1 MTTTS
6 DRAEKT
12 GRSMALPGPHD
23 IVRETL
29 PNGITVLV
37 RENFSNQSV
46 VINGSLLAGSVFEG
60 APQAGMA
67 AFTASALMRGTK
79 RRDFDTLHESLEG
92 IGASLGIGG
101 DVHSVGFGGKAL
113 GEDLFV
119 LLDILSDALRNPA
132 FPTDQTERLRGEILT
147 GLRIRAQ
154 DTRAVAG
161 EAFRKLAYPPE
172 HPYSR
177 SASGEIASVSALTLD
192 DLRTFHAKHYGPN
205 GMILV
210 IVGAVKAAEALD
222 LVRRIFGDWTNPDQ
236 PEQPSLPAAPRLAEA
251 AKKVEFVP
259 GKTQSDIVVGWPGP
273 SRFAPDF
280 QAANLANNILGVFGM
295 MGRLGKNVREDQGL
309 AYYSYSRLRGG
320 EGPGPWSVAAGV
332 NPANVGRAV
341 ESILKE
347 IDGIAGALV
356 SEADLADNQANF
368 TGRLPLT
375 VESNEGVAAAIL
387 NMETYHL
394 GLDYLQRYTD
404 IINSITREEVLRAA
418 QRYLSPSAYAL
429 AVAGPAIE

>member
-1 MTTTS
+1 MTTKS
-6 DRAEKT
+6 SRAEKA
-12 GRSMALPGPHD
+12 GRKTSLPGPHD
-23 IVRETL
+23 IVRERL

-46 VINGSLLAGSVFEG
+46 VINGSIQAGSIFEG
-60 APQAGMA
+60 APQAGLA
-67 AFTASALMRGTK
+67 SFTAAALMRGTT
-79 RRDFDTLHESLEG
+79 RRDFDTLHEALES

-101 DVHSVGFGGKAL
+101 DTHTTGFGGKAL
-113 GEDLFV
+113 GEDLSV

-132 FPTDQTERLRGEILT
+132 FPADQTERLRGEILT

-154 DTRAVAG
+154 DTRAVAS
-161 EAFRKLAYPPE
+161 EAFRRLAYPPE

-177 SASGEIASVSALTLD
+177 SASGEIETVSALTLD
-192 DLRTFHAKHYGPN
+192 DVRAFHAKHYGPK

-210 IVGAVKAAEALD
+210 VVGAVKAAEALD
-222 LVRRIFGDWTNPDQ
+222 LVRQVLGDWENPIQ
-236 PEQPSLPAAPRLAEA
+236 PEPPALPDAPRLAEA

-259 GKTQSDIVVGWPGP
+259 GKTQSDIVIGWPGP
-273 SRFAPDF
+273 ARVAPDF
-280 QAANLANNILGVFGM
+280 QAANLANNVLGVFGM
-295 MGRLGKNVREDQGL
+295 MGRLGKNVREEQGL
-309 AYYSYSRLRGG
+309 AYYSYSGLRGG

-347 IDGIAGALV
+347 IEVITSAPV
-356 SEADLADNQANF
+356 SEDDLADNKANF

-375 VESNEGVAAAIL
+375 VESNEGVAASIL

-394 GLDYLQRYTD
+394 GLDYLLRYAD
-404 IINSITREEVLRAA
+404 IINSITREDVLRAA

-429 AVAGPAIE
+429 AVAGPQIE